1 MFMPQQRLREATITC
16 TAPARHGESSQ
27 PTSQP
32 LLGSQTSCR
41 ERRGGPALA
50 HTALSVQESPEGK
63 VEFKITAFWD
73 QGGRETW
80 AGCYLQPKDCRH
92 FGEKGLGEEQ
102 PVRPLPAAHQS

>member
-41 ERRGGPALA
+41 ERRGG
-50 HTALSVQESPEGK
+50 QEIPERK
-63 VEFKITAFWD
+63 VELKITAFWD

-80 AGCYLQPKDCRH
+80 AGCHLQPKDCRH

-102 PVRPLPAAHQS
+102 PVRALPAAHQS

>member
-32 LLGSQTSCR
+32 LLGLQTSCR
-41 ERRGGPALA
+41 ERRGG
-50 HTALSVQESPEGK
+50 QESPEGK
-63 VEFKITAFWD
+63 VELKITAFWD

-80 AGCYLQPKDCRH
+80 AGCYPQPKDCRH